1 MLNTGLI
8 VRALSITVT
17 LANLNYGK
25 KEILSIRNWEI
36 STKLEFNGRNT
47 ATRFLLLEQLE
58 NGSPVVPG
66 GHVHVALWFVTEH
79 IAEGLQGLFAAHGF
93 MQLLDTQAWNEEHSS
108 SEEQPAST
116 GATA

>member
-1 MLNTGLI
+1 
-8 VRALSITVT
+8 
-17 LANLNYGK
+17 
-25 KEILSIRNWEI
+25 
-36 STKLEFNGRNT
+36 
-47 ATRFLLLEQLE
+47 LEQLE

-79 IAEGLQGLFAAHGF
+79 IADGLQGLFVAQGF

-116 GATA
+116 GSTAWKHIRYSIVLIERFKGSTKSHIVTKTY